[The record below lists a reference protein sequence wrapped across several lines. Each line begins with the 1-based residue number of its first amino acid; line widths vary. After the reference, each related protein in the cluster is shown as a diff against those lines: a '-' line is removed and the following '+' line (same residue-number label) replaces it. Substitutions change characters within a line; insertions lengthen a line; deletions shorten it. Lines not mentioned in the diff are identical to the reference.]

1 MSYEE
6 LLRMDQTFAI
16 NSHSDNDHKMCV
28 LQGAILHR
36 SQKHD
41 ARILLNSG
49 SDHQYISQSFV
60 TKVGLEMNVSR
71 ESED

>member
-6 LLRMDQTFAI
+6 FLRMDQTFAI
-16 NSHSDNDHKMCV
+16 NSHLDNNHKMCV

-49 SDHQYISQSFV
+49 SDRQYISQSFV
-60 TKVGLEMNVSR
+60 TKIELKMNVSR
-71 ESED
+71 EGED